1 MVRITGSLRDEKLV
15 NPPTGDALSSVV
27 RRSRGNK
34 AKRMSGTDSSAPT
47 KIEPSPSNP
56 PRKERLLSRDNPDGE
71 ELPVV
76 VSECSA
82 SSNMQ
87 PLSYHDL
94 NHRQSHGVGFQS
106 RCRCSS
112 DYFFGGLRVNP
123 ISFAISSGLILAPK
137 EVSFL
142 FDLLVPWSRSVSFC
156 F

>member
-1 MVRITGSLRDEKLV
+1 MVRITGPRREEKLA
-15 NPPTGDALSSVV
+15 NRPTGDALSSVV

-94 NHRQSHGVGFQS
+94 HHRQSHGVGFQS

-112 DYFFGGLRVNP
+112 DYFFGGFRMDA
-123 ISFAISSGLILAPK
+123 ISFRISSRLILAPK
-137 EVSFL
+137 AGIFPLPFAITSL
-142 FDLLVPWSRSVSFC
+142 SAASFC